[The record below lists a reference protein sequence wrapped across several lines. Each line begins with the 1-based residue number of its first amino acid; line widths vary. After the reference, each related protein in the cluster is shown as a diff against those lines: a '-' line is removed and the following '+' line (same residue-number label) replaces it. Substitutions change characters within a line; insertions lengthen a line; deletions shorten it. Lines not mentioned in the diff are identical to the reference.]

1 MYYLQSRYYSPKI
14 DRFISADDH
23 ANMGANG
30 QLSSYNLFAYCENN
44 PVNRTDETGNVSRE
58 SAAKFGLVVMVVGLL
73 VLTTAA
79 TGGGAL
85 ALATGGV
92 ASSGAMANAAITAG
106 TTAAVGSTIM
116 QFAKESK
123 KSGKER
129 ATNKPSWANKND
141 VDPSLSANENATK
154 MLNNKYGVGNWK
166 KGPGTEHNQIK
177 KWIDRGIK
185 LFVLYT
191 FNKTKD
197 GSE

>member
-1 MYYLQSRYYSPKI
+1 
-14 DRFISADDH
+14 
-23 ANMGANG
+23 MGANG

-129 ATNKPSWANKND
+129 STDKPSWVSKDD
-141 VDPSLSANENATK
+141 VDLSKSGKVNAERL
-154 MLNNKYGVGNWK
+154 MNAKYGDKSKWPNR
-166 KGPGTEHNQIK
+166 EFSQIK
-177 KWIDRGIK
+177 KWVDRGLKSSIIV
-185 LFVLYT
+185 FYSQ
-191 FNKTKD
+191 FGD
-197 GSE
+197 GEQ